1 MWTMEKFI
9 LSTNTIE
16 DALAEM
22 LILFENG
29 DKDIL
34 IKNTGAS
41 KTQFNKLFKKMK
53 NYFWCTKY
61 MDGFIVHR
69 LKSRG
74 YNILFPL

>member
-1 MWTMEKFI
+1 MEKFI

-16 DALAEM
+16 DALAEI

-53 NYFWCTKY
+53 HYFYCTRNAN
-61 MDGFIVHR
+61 GFIVHR